1 VIRDFSR
8 LVGASGPIGQLR
20 EQLGQ
25 VASTNATVLIRGES
39 GTGKNLVAQTI
50 HANSLRAR
58 KPFVTVH
65 CAALPQDLLEAELFG
80 FERGA
85 FSGADALKKGRFE
98 IADGGTLFL
107 DEIGDL
113 TAAVQVKLLRVLQA
127 REFQR
132 LGGNETIRIDV
143 RVIASSSH
151 ELERARADGRLRDD
165 FYHRLNVFGI
175 VVPALRERKEDL
187 PLLADHFLERFA
199 REHGKSAGR
208 VSAPAM
214 DRLVSYDWP
223 GNLRELANVIE
234 RAVVVCNGT
243 TIQPFHLPPS
253 LQTVEPSKTMTALS
267 LREMVEALEKDALS
281 NALRAARGNRS
292 TAARLLRTTRRI
304 LNYKIQ
310 QYGIDWRWFAK

>member
-1 VIRDFSR
+1 MIHDFSR

-25 VASTNATVLIRGES
+25 VAPTNATVLIRGES

-58 KPFVTVH
+58 KPFVTIH
-65 CAALPQDLLEAELFG
+65 CATLSQDLLEAELFG

-113 TAAVQVKLLRVLQA
+113 TAVVQVKLLRVLQA

-151 ELERARADGRLRDD
+151 ELERARADGSLRDD

-175 VVPALRERKEDL
+175 MVPALRERKEDL

-199 REHGKSAGR
+199 REHGKSVGR

-214 DRLVSYDWP
+214 DMLVSYDWP
-223 GNLRELANVIE
+223 GNLRELANVD
-234 RAVVVCNGT
+234 R
-243 TIQPFHLPPS
+243 
-253 LQTVEPSKTMTALS
+253 
-267 LREMVEALEKDALS
+267 
-281 NALRAARGNRS
+281 ARGRCLQRHDNPTLPS
-292 TAARLLRTTRRI
+292 ATVAADGRAFEDDDSPLPSGDGRGFGERRA
-304 LNYKIQ
+304 Q
-310 QYGIDWRWFAK
+310 QRAEGGEGKPLDGGPIASHHTSNPELQNPAVWN